1 MSYPIEFNDIFNS
14 IQGYR
19 DKYAD
24 ELIVIKFGGTLAE
37 DPEAIALLA
46 RQIEYLSHTVNAKI
60 VMVHGGG
67 VLIDR
72 KLKQAGL
79 EIKKNPLTGMRVT
92 DHKSIDLID
101 KELRTL
107 NRNLVRDFTK
117 FAPHLSMIGMA
128 GYDGFAVKAI
138 SDDGSYTGHTDSVD
152 RKYLNRLTNA
162 KGNVPIIY
170 PICFNKDGN
179 DDPRLNVNADHVASI
194 LASQLKAR
202 RLILCSDVPGVL
214 DAHGNLIRGLST
226 SQVDVLINN
235 KTVTGGMI
243 AKLKS
248 AVHSAEQVTSGGVV
262 ILDGREENALLKEL
276 LTDEGHGTL
285 IRRPER
291 ISDLSKPEFT
301 NYKPVQK

>member
-1 MSYPIEFNDIFNS
+1 MQYPIEFNDIFNS

-24 ELIVIKFGGTLAE
+24 ELIVIKFGGTIAE
-37 DPEAIALLA
+37 DPGAIALLA
-46 RQIEYLSHTVNAKI
+46 RQVEYLSHSVNAKI
-60 VMVHGGG
+60 IMVHGGG

-72 KLKQAGL
+72 KLKQAGI
-79 EIKKNPLTGMRVT
+79 EIKKNPSTGMRVT
-92 DHKSIDLID
+92 DYESIDLID
-101 KELRTL
+101 KELRAL
-107 NRNLVRDFTK
+107 NRNLVRDFTH

-128 GYDGFAVKAI
+128 GYDGFAIKASSDEGSFTGIADNINQQYLTRLI
-138 SDDGSYTGHTDSVD
+138 S
-152 RKYLNRLTNA
+152 A

-170 PICFNKDGN
+170 PICFNKDECA
-179 DDPRLNVNADHVASI
+179 DPRLNVNADHVASI
-194 LASQLKAR
+194 LASKLKAR

-214 DAHGNLIRGLST
+214 DANGDLIRGLST
-226 SQVDVLINN
+226 SQVDTLIKN

-243 AKLKS
+243 AKLQS
-248 AVHSAEQVTSGGVV
+248 ATHSAQQVTSGGVV
-262 ILDGREENALLKEL
+262 ILNGREENALLKEL

>member
-1 MSYPIEFNDIFNS
+1 MQYPIEFNDIFNS

-24 ELIVIKFGGTLAE
+24 ELIVIKFGGTIAE

-46 RQIEYLSHTVNAKI
+46 RQVEYLSHSVNAKI
-60 VMVHGGG
+60 IMVHGGG

-72 KLKQAGL
+72 KLKQSGI
-79 EIKKNPLTGMRVT
+79 EIKKNPSTGMRVT
-92 DHKSIDLID
+92 DHESIDLID
-101 KELRTL
+101 KELRAL
-107 NRNLVRDFTK
+107 NRNLVRDFTH

-128 GYDGFAVKAI
+128 GYDGFAIKASSDEGSFTGIADNINQQYLTRLI
-138 SDDGSYTGHTDSVD
+138 S
-152 RKYLNRLTNA
+152 A

-170 PICFNKDGN
+170 PICFNKHKCA
-179 DDPRLNVNADHVASI
+179 DPRLNVNADHVASI
-194 LASQLKAR
+194 LASKLKAR

-214 DAHGNLIRGLST
+214 DANGDLIRGLST
-226 SQVDVLINN
+226 GQVDTLIKN

-243 AKLKS
+243 AKLQS
-248 AVHSAEQVTSGGVV
+248 AAHSAQQVTSGGVV
-262 ILDGREENALLKEL
+262 IINGREENALLKEL